1 MSHAKILIA
10 CGIILAASAG
20 FFAGSFAFKGPC
32 HFRGPQPDAMQQMDP
47 DGQWNGHHKEMRG
60 MLSKEQLDSTLGL
73 SQEQIAQMNARRMA
87 ADSANKALRKQIR
100 AAEIKLHDILGADN
114 ISETDLQAVRTE
126 LISLNQQ
133 RLDQRIA
140 DIRFFRSVLNADQ
153 KKKMDEIHK
162 QFLAQMKADKLQK
175 RNSEMAPDEDDSDD
189 QPEGAPGQG
198 PRGDNNASGNH
209 GPQAQGPEGGHGQH
223 GGPHGAPDGN
233 GPQNGQLPP
242 PPRD

>member
-10 CGIILAASAG
+10 CGIILAASVG
-20 FFAGSFAFKGPC
+20 FFAGSFAFKDPF
-32 HFRGPQPDAMQQMDP
+32 HFRGPKPDAMQQMDP
-47 DGQWNGHHKEMRG
+47 DAQWNGHHKEMRG

-73 SQEQIAQMNARRMA
+73 SKEQIAQMNAHRTA
-87 ADSANKALRKQIR
+87 ADSAIKALRKQIR

-175 RNSEMAPDEDDSDD
+175 RNSEMAPDEDDSDE
-189 QPEGAPGQG
+189 QPGGVPGQG
-198 PRGDNNASGNH
+198 PHGNH
-209 GPQAQGPEGGHGQH
+209 GHH
-223 GGPHGAPDGN
+223 GGPDGN
-233 GPQNGQLPP
+233 GPQNGQR